1 MRLGMPALSRSA
13 VAPTGHM
20 SKSRNFPT
28 RTRQTPTS
36 RGTALDRTTI
46 VAAAF
51 SEHIVKCWRVTAHA
65 HNGIRPAP
73 ARFLEGFSF
82 RPATGGDWG
91 RLGLIFFGFRDPP

>member
-1 MRLGMPALSRSA
+1 MAISQAHRGPLRCAIDAVSPWAADSIHRLGMPALSRSA

-51 SEHIVKCWRVTAHA
+51 SEHMVKCWRVTANP
-65 HNGIRPAP
+65 HNGIRPVP
-73 ARFLEGFSF
+73 GRFL
-82 RPATGGDWG
+82 
-91 RLGLIFFGFRDPP
+91 